1 MKKGFTL
8 VELVATVALLGILL
22 LFSYSKVSDIAERKN
37 KELLDNK
44 KTLVINA
51 AKDYINNSNDLSQN
65 IGDIHCI
72 EIEELEDEN
81 LVPIDVEDLK
91 KKYNFVKIII
101 CSKNSYNLVNYSD
114 KSTCESR

>member
-37 KELLDNK
+37 KELLDSK

-72 EIEELEDEN
+72 GIEELEDEN
-81 LVPIDVEDLK
+81 LIPIDIDDLK
-91 KKYNFVKIII
+91 KKYNYVRVIIG
-101 CSKNSYNLVNYSD
+101 SKNSYNLVNFSD
-114 KSTCESR
+114 QESCESR